1 MENPELLLLE
11 LEGNSIFINNINE
24 NKTLE
29 NLNFKQNLIRK
40 QI

>member
-11 LEGNSIFINNINE
+11 LEGNSIFINNINA
-24 NKTLE
+24 NKTLK